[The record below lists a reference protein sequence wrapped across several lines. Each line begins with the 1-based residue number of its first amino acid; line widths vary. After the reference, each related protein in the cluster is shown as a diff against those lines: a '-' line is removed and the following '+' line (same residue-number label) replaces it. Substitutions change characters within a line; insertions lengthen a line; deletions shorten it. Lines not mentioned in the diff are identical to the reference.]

1 MDILLKARPGN
12 DAERK
17 ARNIAVFGSMMK
29 GECPYARSLGLR
41 GDLDASAAG
50 AASVILG
57 KAAEDIPKIVKGAK
71 ISQGKIAVD
80 SSGRARLIIKAIEG

>member
-1 MDILLKARPGN
+1 MDLLLKARPTN

-29 GECPYARSLGLR
+29 GECPYSRSLGLR

-50 AASVILG
+50 MASVILG
-57 KAAEDIPKIVKGAK
+57 KAAEDLPRVVKGAK
-71 ISQGKIAVD
+71 VSQGKITVD
-80 SSGRARLIIKAIEG
+80 ASGRARLVIKATEA